1 MTEPET
7 KEAIAREEHTG
18 LKKAAYL
25 TLLSLFRGLTA
36 PLALVYVAAGRRAG
50 VFQSLMQ
57 CACLVPTFVGVFTR
71 LALLQWM
78 AGRCGRRVTVHLGTL
93 FSTPSVELGENVYI
107 SSFCNVGWALIEDY
121 VVLGSN
127 VQITSGKHQHFY
139 ERTDIPI
146 ALQGGRKTPVR
157 IGRGAWLGNGAI
169 VMADVGEE
177 CVIGAGAVVVNPIPP
192 WSVAVGSPARVV
204 ADRRSLPPAT
214 ER

>member
-1 MTEPET
+1 MTEQPT
-7 KEAIAREEHTG
+7 TQAITRQELAG
-18 LKKAAYL
+18 CKKAVYL
-25 TLLSLFRGLTA
+25 ALLCLCRVLTA
-36 PLALVYVAAGRRAG
+36 LPALLYFVSGRRAA

-57 CACLVPTFVGVFTR
+57 CACLLPTFAGLFTR

-78 AGRCGRRVTVHLGTL
+78 AGKCGRRVTVHLGTL
-93 FSTPSVELGENVYI
+93 FSTPQVELGENIYI
-107 SSFCNVGWALIEDY
+107 GAFCNVGWALIGDY

-157 IGRGAWLGNGAI
+157 IGRGSWLGNGSI

-177 CVIGAGAVVVNPIPP
+177 CVVGAGAVVVNPLPP

-204 ADRRSLPPAT
+204 ADRRSPPPAT
-214 ER
+214 EA